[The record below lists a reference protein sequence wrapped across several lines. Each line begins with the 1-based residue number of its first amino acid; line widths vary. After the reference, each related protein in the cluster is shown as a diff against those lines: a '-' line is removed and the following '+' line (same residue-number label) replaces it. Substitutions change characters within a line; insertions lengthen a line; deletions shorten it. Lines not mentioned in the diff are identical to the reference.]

1 MKSSILKAG
10 WIPGLLL
17 TLMFAVFILV
27 PSKPLQKLEFKA
39 YDLAARQSTLAA
51 DSNIVIVGV
60 DHASVRDFGRWP
72 FPRSVVARAI
82 DKLTAAN
89 AQLVV
94 ADFQFENATYSP
106 ELSRLAD
113 LQVSSM
119 EGREIVQQLRSLN
132 QDQQLINAMQGNG
145 QVLMPLSLRIDK
157 KFSSDNGDL
166 LPESLRQLRVNG
178 LMDDHMHLLSSGML
192 GYPFDGLTKV
202 VAGLG
207 FDTLEP
213 DRDGVLRGSPVLVR
227 YADAVLPS
235 LALIAAAKLNHLSVR
250 DIHQD
255 QVAAIGLGALSLKV
269 DEEARFYPVFHRG
282 ESDVG
287 YRYISF
293 KSLLADDFPLQ
304 SLNNKIVLV
313 GLNDGKTEP
322 SYATPVSAA
331 VAPIVF
337 HANVLQSI
345 AEETYVSR
353 PSWFKWL
360 ELGLLLLCGAFL
372 MFGFPRL
379 HILWGGVVAAVV
391 AVLLVV
397 ATVVLLM
404 FKMIWL
410 QLITI
415 ALFVFLGA
423 VLLMVWRLITDMP
436 AGGSAESAEQNKM
449 LALSFQSQGM
459 LDMAFDKLR
468 LCPVN
473 DDILLHLYNLAMD
486 FERKRQLD
494 KAGSVYEYIL
504 GHNKDYKDASV
515 RIERLNSLMAGSSS
529 ATGSMGSSGI
539 DTLLVAGGTKPTLG
553 RYEIVKELGKGAMGI
568 VYLGRDPKINRYVAI
583 KTMSL
588 TQEFEADDVDE
599 VKSRFFRE
607 AKTAGML
614 SHPNIVTMFDVG
626 EEHDLAYIAMEYL
639 DGSDLAPY
647 TKKGKLFPPQA
658 TLKICG
664 KVAEALH
671 VAHAQS
677 VIHRDIKPANIMLL
691 KDKTVKVTDFG
702 IARISAASKT
712 KSGVVLGTP
721 SYMSPEQLSGK
732 HIDGRSDLFSLGV
745 MMYEMLSGVRPFRG
759 DSMATLMFQIANEPH
774 PDVREH
780 CEAATESTA
789 KLIDRMLAKDPEAR
803 IPNGAEVIRGIIE
816 CLRDMNR

>member
-1 MKSSILKAG
+1 MKSSIFKAG

-17 TLMFAVFILV
+17 TIVFSALILV
-27 PSKPLQKLEFKA
+27 PSKPLQTLEFKA

-51 DSNIVIVGV
+51 DSNIVIIGV

-72 FPRSVVARAI
+72 WPRSIIARGI

-94 ADFQFENATYSP
+94 ADFQFENTTYSP
-106 ELSRLAD
+106 ELARLAN

-132 QDQQLINAMQGNG
+132 EDQQLINAMQGNG
-145 QVLMPLSLRIDK
+145 RVLMPLSLRIHK
-157 KFSSDNGDL
+157 KFAADSSNV
-166 LPESLRQLRVNG
+166 LPQSLQELRVNG
-178 LMDDHMHLLSSGML
+178 LMDDKMDLLSSGML
-192 GYPFDGLTKV
+192 SYPFDSLTLAVK
-202 VAGLG
+202 GLG
-207 FDTLEP
+207 FDTVQAG
-213 DRDGVLRGSPVLVR
+213 RDGVLRGAPLLLR
-227 YADAVLPS
+227 YGDATLPS
-235 LALIAAAKLNHLSVR
+235 LPLIAAVRLNNLSVR

-255 QVAAIGLGALSLKV
+255 NAGSIGVGALSLKI
-269 DEEARFYPVFHRG
+269 DQQARFYPVFHSG

-293 KSLLADDFPLQ
+293 KTLLEADFPLQ
-304 SLNNKIVLV
+304 SLNHKIVLI

-322 SYATPVSAA
+322 SYATPLTAMA
-331 VAPIVF
+331 APIVF
-337 HANVLQSI
+337 QANVLQSI
-345 AEETYVSR
+345 IDETYVSR
-353 PSWFKWL
+353 PSWFKWI

-372 MFGFPRL
+372 MFIFPRF
-379 HILWGGVVAAVV
+379 HILLGGTIAVV
-391 AVLLVV
+391 LAVFLVV
-397 ATVVLLM
+397 TTVILLM

-410 QLITI
+410 QLVTVS
-415 ALFVFLGA
+415 LFVLLGS
-423 VLLMVWRLITDMP
+423 VLVVLWRLITDIP
-436 AGGSAESAEQNKM
+436 SGGSAESAEQNKM
-449 LALSFQSQGM
+449 LGLSFQSQGM

-468 LCPVN
+468 SCPAN
-473 DDILLHLYNLAMD
+473 EDILLHLYNLALD

-494 KAGSVYEYIL
+494 KAGNVYEYIL
-504 GHNKDYKDASV
+504 SHNSDYKDA
-515 RIERLNSLMAGSSS
+515 RIRIDRLNSLMEGSSS
-529 ATGSMGSSGI
+529 ATGSMGASGM

-588 TQEFEADDVDE
+588 TQEFEADDVEE

-626 EEHDLAYIAMEYL
+626 EEHDLAYIAMEFL

-803 IPNGAEVIRGIIE
+803 IPNGAEVIRGIIQ